1 MNKKIIYIF
10 IIALLILFV
19 VFFTWYFMR
28 DAPVVTHPDTSQGT
42 LDFTPYPY
50 ECFDLQT
57 NAPLNGGQMTIEI
70 QSR

>member
-42 LDFTPYPY
+42 LDFTPYPD
-50 ECFDLQT
+50 EAMITIPTT
-57 NAPLNGGQMTIEI
+57 NRLKMQEI
-70 QSR
+70 LVT